1 MRLYD
6 KLDQSHF
13 CVGSADDTNV
23 MKMPKTLYNRG
34 GDINR
39 QKISWYRIVEQ
50 IPELIGELEG
60 FDISSHHEARKH
72 NCYRVLFDSGITI
85 IQQRG
90 STGGIC
96 TVKSIVELPAT
107 VDKNM
112 IGRLTS

>member
-34 GDINR
+34 GDISR

-50 IPELIGELEG
+50 IPE
-60 FDISSHHEARKH
+60 
-72 NCYRVLFDSGITI
+72 
-85 IQQRG
+85 
-90 STGGIC
+90 
-96 TVKSIVELPAT
+96 
-107 VDKNM
+107 
-112 IGRLTS
+112 